1 MSLNDPLANALSSI
15 LNAEKIGKTECIIKP
30 ISNVIK
36 TVFTIIKEN
45 NYIGDFREINDQRG
59 NYIKINLLGRINKTG
74 VIKPRFAVKKDNFEK
89 FEKRYLLAK
98 DFGIIIVSTSKGIMT
113 HTEAKKKRLGGRLI
127 AYCY

>member
-15 LNAEKIGKTECIIKP
+15 LNAEKIGKSECIIKP
-30 ISNVIK
+30 ISKVIK
-36 TVFTIIKEN
+36 RVFNIIKEN

-74 VIKPRFAVKKDNFEK
+74 VIKPRFSVKQNSYEK

-98 DFGIIIVSTSKGIMT
+98 DFGIIIVSTSKGMMT
-113 HTEAKKKRLGGRLI
+113 HTEAKKKGLGGRLI